1 MTSHP
6 ASAQRDDALNAV
18 AKPAREAPSDAPAAS
33 LWERLS
39 RIGAAADDPPQERRR
54 MRVTNQS
61 AALGVANIGFFAA
74 GYAIFGF
81 FDLALIAL
89 SSAIACGAA
98 LFLQARGLRRVA
110 APCVLLPPNVIVLA
124 AGLRFGPEVGFQY
137 YFVVFA
143 TVAFLLGKNTPMRW
157 GLAGVAIALLM
168 VVEVVGP
175 QTMTVV
181 VPHVVRRALALF
193 SGTSSM
199 ALVAYLVNVFR
210 SDADETERLLGIEH
224 ARSERLLLN
233 ILPRAI
239 AERLKGD
246 ERNIADGFP
255 EVTILFADLV
265 GFTELSQRTSPAALV
280 ELLNRIFFAFDALSD
295 RHALEKIKTIGDS
308 YMVAGGL
315 APGDADHAVRVVQFG
330 LDMLAALDAINRETG
345 NQLELRVGINSGPVV
360 AGVIGSRKFCYDLWG
375 DTVNTASRMESS
387 GVKGRVQVAQRTH
400 ELAAGRLAFEARG
413 KIQVK
418 GKGEMETY
426 LVAARA

>member
-1 MTSHP
+1 MTSDL
-6 ASAQRDDALNAV
+6 ASVRREDALNAA
-18 AKPAREAPSDAPAAS
+18 AKPARETRPDAPAAS

-39 RIGAAADDPPQERRR
+39 RIGASDDDPPQERRR

-61 AALGVANIGFFAA
+61 SALGIANIFFFAA

-81 FDLALIAL
+81 FDLALIAACCG
-89 SSAIACGAA
+89 SACGAA
-98 LFLQARGLRRVA
+98 LLLQLRGLRRA
-110 APCVLLPPNVIVLA
+110 AVVCVLLPPNVIVFA

-143 TVAFLLGKNTPMRW
+143 TVAFLLGKNLPTRW
-157 GLAGVAIALLM
+157 ALAGVAIALLM
-168 VVEVVGP
+168 LVEIVGP
-175 QTMTVV
+175 RTMTIV

-199 ALVAYLVNVFR
+199 ALVAYLDNVFR

-255 EVTILFADLV
+255 EVTILFADIV
-265 GFTELSQRTSPAALV
+265 GFTELSQRTSPADLV

-295 RHALEKIKTIGDS
+295 QHALEKIKTIGDS

-315 APGDADHAVRVVQFG
+315 TPGDADHAVRVIQFG

-345 NQLELRVGINSGPVV
+345 NHLELRVGVNTGPVV
-360 AGVIGSRKFCYDLWG
+360 AGVIGTRKFCYDLWG

-400 ELAAGRLAFEARG
+400 DLADGRLSFEARG
-413 KIQVK
+413 RIQVK